1 MNAPRRRLL
10 MGAATAVFLGTL
22 PRSGLAAGPPAIP
35 DPLLDLIR
43 ACRAGNDAYNALRH
57 PDPTD
62 SAAIALTYGPP
73 YAALAHAPAATTRV
87 GAVEALRFLCEELEH
102 THLDAAPTVIAAAL
116 AYFDGE
122 AA

>member
-1 MNAPRRRLL
+1 MNAPRRHLL
-10 MGAATAVFLGTL
+10 TGAAAVAFLGTL
-22 PRSGLAAGPPAIP
+22 PLAGLAAGSPAIP

-57 PDPTD
+57 PND
-62 SAAIALTYGPP
+62 AAITLTYGPP
-73 YAALAHAPAATTRV
+73 YAALSHAPAATTRT

-102 THLDAAPTVIAAAL
+102 THLDAAPIVIAAAL

>member
-1 MNAPRRRLL
+1 MNTPRRLL
-10 MGAATAVFLGTL
+10 LTGAATAAFLGTL
-22 PRSGLAAGPPAIP
+22 PLAGLAAGSPTIP

-57 PDPTD
+57 PD
-62 SAAIALTYGPP
+62 AEAIARTYGPP
-73 YAALAHAPAATTRV
+73 YAALSHAPAATTRT
-87 GAVEALRFLCEELEH
+87 GALVALRFLCDELEH

-122 AA
+122 IA